1 MWSDGQSQRHT
12 AQWER
17 ASDGAVR
24 SRSVPLQSQGP
35 AAARPQG
42 RRVRSSFGSS
52 MGSYVLSPL
61 LIHLHRCPS
70 ESRPWSWS
78 PITAVRTAV
87 VSVLL
92 YIWSPVFGILWTGI
106 LWPALVECGQP
117 WGPVRTQGTPANTL
131 AFRRARGPFSV
142 LTVERLFFAQ

>member
-1 MWSDGQSQRHT
+1 MMTTRHRLSRWQHNCSVGFRQDLKT
-12 AQWER
+12 KRQTCVKWRAVSKAHAEWER
-17 ASDGAVR
+17 ASDSAVR

-52 MGSYVLSPL
+52 VGSYVLSPL

-70 ESRPWSWS
+70 ESQPWSWS
-78 PITAVRTAV
+78 PVTAVRMAV

-92 YIWSPVFGILWTGI
+92 YIRSPVFGILWTGI
-106 LWPALVECGQP
+106 LWPALVACDQP
-117 WGPVRTQGTPANTL
+117 WGPVRT
-131 AFRRARGPFSV
+131 
-142 LTVERLFFAQ
+142 